1 MSKKRVKT
9 KTKTKT
15 IPEKPSAIEES
26 LSDRII
32 NLLSQSIRLFWEEV
46 KNSYRTKSFAA
57 FAALMVLPLIII
69 LISYAVTQYPGMFN
83 QVQISLF
90 LNGIYGEDGAILT
103 FRNVFAG
110 TMGISTGIGFGMGGF
125 ATIYYLGVPIIA
137 IVTILTSGIIAGD
150 REHGTLPVYVSK
162 PVYKTQLVLTKFF
175 GFAFIS
181 LILTIL
187 VYYTM
192 YFIFAFSILAPL
204 GILIEG
210 ISYTIY
216 VANNLILITWI
227 FILTVGS
234 VTTLVSSIVDR
245 PILAGVI
252 ALIYLLVV
260 SFFSSFLMFFLGSI
274 ADALKYLDLGGLAT
288 NILNV
293 NILGF
298 EYYQA
303 IWNIISRAGFIAQQL
318 LGQLIDPITAI
329 TILIS
334 ILLVTLGAACIIT
347 QIREV
352 K

>member
-1 MSKKRVKT
+1 MSKKRA

-15 IPEKPSAIEES
+15 IPEKPSAIES
-26 LSDRII
+26 TSDRII
-32 NLLSQSIRLFWEEV
+32 KLSNQSVRLFWEEV

-69 LISYAVTQYPGMFN
+69 LISYAIAQYPSMFN

-90 LNGIYGEDGAILT
+90 LNGVYGEDGAILT
-103 FRNVFAG
+103 FRNVFTG
-110 TMGISTGIGFGMGGF
+110 TMGIGFGMGGF

-150 REHGTLPVYVSK
+150 REQGTLPVYVSK
-162 PVYKTQLVLTKFF
+162 PVYKTQLVLMKFF
-175 GFAFIS
+175 AFAFIS
-181 LILTIL
+181 LILTCF

-192 YFIFAFSILAPL
+192 YFIFAFSILGPL
-204 GILIEG
+204 GLLIEG

-216 VANNLILITWI
+216 IANNLIIVTWI

-260 SFFSSFLMFFLGSI
+260 SFFSSFLMMFLGSV
-274 ADALKYLDLGGLAT
+274 AEALKYLNLSGLAT
-288 NILNV
+288 NLLNV

-298 EYYQA
+298 EYYQT
-303 IWNIISRAGFIAQQL
+303 IWNIISNVGFIAQQL
-318 LGQLIDPITAI
+318 LGQLIDPTTAI
-329 TILIS
+329 TLLLS
-334 ILLVTLGAACIIT
+334 ILLVTIGAACIIT
-347 QIREV
+347 QVREV

>member
-1 MSKKRVKT
+1 M
-9 KTKTKT
+9 
-15 IPEKPSAIEES
+15 
-26 LSDRII
+26 
-32 NLLSQSIRLFWEEV
+32 
-46 KNSYRTKSFAA
+46 
-57 FAALMVLPLIII
+57 
-69 LISYAVTQYPGMFN
+69 
-83 QVQISLF
+83 
-90 LNGIYGEDGAILT
+90 
-103 FRNVFAG
+103 
-110 TMGISTGIGFGMGGF
+110 
-125 ATIYYLGVPIIA
+125 
-137 IVTILTSGIIAGD
+137 
-150 REHGTLPVYVSK
+150 
-162 PVYKTQLVLTKFF
+162 
-175 GFAFIS
+175 
-181 LILTIL
+181 
-187 VYYTM
+187 
-192 YFIFAFSILAPL
+192 
-204 GILIEG
+204 EG

-216 VANNLILITWI
+216 VPNNLTMVTWL

-234 VTTLVSSIVDR
+234 VTTMFSSIIDR

-260 SFFSSFLMFFLGSI
+260 SFFSGFLMFFLGSI

-303 IWNIISRAGFIAQQL
+303 IWNIISNFGFVAQQL
-318 LGQLIDPITAI
+318 LGQLIDPTTAT

>member
-9 KTKTKT
+9 KTV
-15 IPEKPSAIEES
+15 PEKQLAIEES
-26 LSDRII
+26 PSDRII
-32 NLLSQSIRLFWEEV
+32 NLISQSIRLCWEEV
-46 KNSYRTKSFAA
+46 KNSYRTKSFIA
-57 FAALMVLPLIII
+57 FAALMVLPMIII
-69 LISYAVTQYPGMFN
+69 LISYAVTQYPNMFN

-103 FRNVFAG
+103 FRDLFAG
-110 TMGISTGIGFGMGGF
+110 TMGISTGLGQGMGGF

-150 REHGTLPVYVSK
+150 REHGTLPIYFSK
-162 PVYKTQLVLTKFF
+162 PVYKIQLVLTKFF

-181 LILTIL
+181 LILTGL

-192 YFIFAFSILAPL
+192 YFIFAFSILGPL
-204 GILIEG
+204 GILMEG

-216 VANNLILITWI
+216 VPNNLTMVTWL

-234 VTTLVSSIVDR
+234 VTTLFSSIIDR

-260 SFFSSFLMFFLGSI
+260 SFFSGFLMFFLGSI

-303 IWNIISRAGFIAQQL
+303 IWNIISNFGFVAQQL
-318 LGQLIDPITAI
+318 LGQLIDPTTAT